1 MCFGGTSKLQDTSQR
16 ICEYQ
21 QYIDKIVCTFIYVH
35 MNYIWDPEK
44 DAINRSKHGVSFKT
58 AALVFDDPFH
68 LSVIDRVVEG
78 EERWRTMGQIGGLV
92 ILVVAHTYK
101 EQDGEETI
109 RIISARKAT
118 RSERR
123 YYERQN
129 D

>member
-1 MCFGGTSKLQDTSQR
+1 
-16 ICEYQ
+16 
-21 QYIDKIVCTFIYVH
+21 
-35 MNYIWDPEK
+35 MNFIWDPEK
-44 DAINRSKHGVSFKT
+44 DAISRAKHGGSFET

-101 EQDGEETI
+101 EQDGNETI

>member
-1 MCFGGTSKLQDTSQR
+1 
-16 ICEYQ
+16 
-21 QYIDKIVCTFIYVH
+21 
-35 MNYIWDPEK
+35 MNFKWDPEK
-44 DAINRSKHGVSFKT
+44 DAINKAKHGVSFET

-92 ILVVAHTYK
+92 ILIVAHTYK
-101 EQDGEETI
+101 EQDGKETI

-118 RSERR
+118 RSERQ

>member
-1 MCFGGTSKLQDTSQR
+1 
-16 ICEYQ
+16 
-21 QYIDKIVCTFIYVH
+21 
-35 MNYIWDPEK
+35 MNFKWDPEK
-44 DAINRSKHGVSFKT
+44 DAINRAKHGVSCFET

-92 ILVVAHTYK
+92 ILVVTHTYI
-101 EQDGEETI
+101 ENDGKETI

>member
-1 MCFGGTSKLQDTSQR
+1 
-16 ICEYQ
+16 
-21 QYIDKIVCTFIYVH
+21 
-35 MNYIWDPEK
+35 MNFIWDPEK
-44 DAINRSKHGVSFKT
+44 DSINRSKHGVSFET

-68 LSVIDRVVEG
+68 LSVLDRVVAG

-92 ILVVAHTYK
+92 ILVVAHTHK

-129 D
+129 G

>member
-1 MCFGGTSKLQDTSQR
+1 
-16 ICEYQ
+16 
-21 QYIDKIVCTFIYVH
+21 
-35 MNYIWDPEK
+35 MNFIWDPEK
-44 DAINRSKHGVSFKT
+44 DATNRTKHGVSFET

-68 LSVIDRVVEG
+68 LSVIDRVVDG
-78 EERWRTMGQIGGLV
+78 EERWRTMGQIAGLV

-123 YYERQN
+123 HYERKN
-129 D
+129 N

>member
-1 MCFGGTSKLQDTSQR
+1 
-16 ICEYQ
+16 
-21 QYIDKIVCTFIYVH
+21 
-35 MNYIWDPEK
+35 MNFIWDLEK
-44 DAINRSKHGVSFKT
+44 DAVNRSKHGVSFET

-68 LSVIDRVVEG
+68 LSVLDRVVEG

>member
-1 MCFGGTSKLQDTSQR
+1 
-16 ICEYQ
+16 
-21 QYIDKIVCTFIYVH
+21 
-35 MNYIWDPEK
+35 MNFKWDPEK
-44 DAINRSKHGVSFKT
+44 DAINRAKHGVSFET

-92 ILVVAHTYK
+92 ILVVAHTYI
-101 EQDGEETI
+101 ENDGKETI

>member
-1 MCFGGTSKLQDTSQR
+1 
-16 ICEYQ
+16 
-21 QYIDKIVCTFIYVH
+21 
-35 MNYIWDPEK
+35 MNFEWDPEK
-44 DAINRSKHGVSFKT
+44 DAINRAKHGVSFET

-92 ILVVAHTYK
+92 ILVVAHTYI
-101 EQDGEETI
+101 ENDGKETI